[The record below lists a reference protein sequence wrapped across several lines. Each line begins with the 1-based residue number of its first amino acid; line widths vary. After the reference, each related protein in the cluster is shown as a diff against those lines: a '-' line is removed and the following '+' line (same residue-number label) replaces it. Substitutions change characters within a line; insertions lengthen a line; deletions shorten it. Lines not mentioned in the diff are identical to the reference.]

1 MKTNLSTKLAK
12 KLKRA
17 SPTILTVVAVIG
29 VVATAVTAVRATP
42 KALEAIDEQS
52 VEESPNGE
60 PVFVELTP
68 LAKAKTAW
76 KYYIPTALIACGTIS
91 CIIGANVLNKRHQA
105 QLISAYALIKE
116 SYNQY
121 RGAAK
126 SVYGEDA
133 DRKIQAEMAK
143 ETFVGD
149 HSWGGAFVYTPDMD
163 DGEKSLFYD
172 MYGKRY
178 FQSTIAAVINA
189 QYHINRNLQNRGYAT
204 VNEFYSFLGIDE
216 IDGGDEI
223 GWSMDE
229 ILAGSG
235 WNWLDFENHQTT
247 TDDGLECCIISTYY
261 TPSLIDEDYM

>member
-17 SPTILTVVAVIG
+17 SPTILTVVAAVGVI
-29 VVATAVTAVRATP
+29 ATVVTAVKATP
-42 KALEAIDEQS
+42 KALELIDEQS
-52 VEESPNGE
+52 VEETPNGN
-60 PVFVELTP
+60 PIYVELKP
-68 LAKAKTAW
+68 AEKVKIAW
-76 KYYIPTALIACGTIS
+76 RCYIPTALIACGTIA
-91 CIIGANVLNKRHQA
+91 CIVGANALNKRHQA
-105 QLISAYALIKE
+105 QLISAYALVKE

-126 SVYGEDA
+126 VVYGEDA

-149 HSWGGAFVYTPDMD
+149 YSWGGAFVYTPDMEN
-163 DGEKSLFYD
+163 GEKQLFFD

-178 FQSTIAAVINA
+178 FQSTIASVINA
-189 QYHINRNLQNRGYAT
+189 QYRINRNLANRGYAT
-204 VNEFYSFLGIDE
+204 LNEFYSFLGLDDV
-216 IDGGDEI
+216 DGGDEL
-223 GWSMDE
+223 GWVIDE
-229 ILAGSG
+229 ILANTG
-235 WNWLDFENHQTT
+235 WMWLDFENHQTT